1 MEDADF
7 SWDIAK
13 IRKLLDSALAGSD
26 VSEEE
31 ILYLTGRI
39 LSIYGDGRVDGMHA
53 LSQRLSE
60 RWAAKEASNV

>member
-1 MEDADF
+1 MEDSNL
-7 SWDIAK
+7 SWDKAR
-13 IRKLLDSALAGSD
+13 IRRLLDTALAGSN

-39 LSIYGDGRVDGMHA
+39 LSIYGDGRVDGMHT

-60 RWAAKEASNV
+60 RWAKEVSNV